1 MFELPVRVYIE
12 DTDAGGI
19 VYHSNY
25 LKFMERAR
33 TEFLRGHGYQHTETE
48 KAGAIFVVTELSI
61 RYFKPAL
68 MDDELT
74 VTLSLKSH
82 KRASAVFDQQVL
94 RGETLLCQAQI
105 TIASIDPVSKRPRTM
120 PEHILQSL
128 LSG

>member
-1 MFELPVRVYIE
+1 MYQLPVRVYIE

-48 KAGAIFVVTELSI
+48 KQGAIFVVTELTI
-61 RYFKPAL
+61 RYRQPAF

-74 VTLSLKSH
+74 VTLSLSSH
-82 KRASAVFDQQVL
+82 KRASAVFAQQVW
-94 RGETLLCQAQI
+94 RADTLLCEAQV
-105 TIASIDPVSKRPRTM
+105 TIASIDPHSKRVRTM

>member
-1 MFELPVRVYIE
+1 MYRLPVRVYIE

-25 LKFMERAR
+25 LKYMERAR
-33 TEFLRGHGYQHTETE
+33 TEFLRQHGYQHTETE
-48 KAGAIFVVTELSI
+48 KEGAIFVVTELSI
-61 RYFKPAL
+61 RYKKPAL
-68 MDDELT
+68 MDDELI
-74 VTLSLKSH
+74 VNLSLASH
-82 KRASAVFDQQVL
+82 RRASAVFTQQVL
-94 RGETLLCQAQI
+94 RGETLLCEADV